1 MKSLKEY
8 LIAEKLKINKDV
20 KTELMSVPIPKCDE
34 DGSWSV
40 SDSNKI
46 WKTIK
51 VPFKKYVIFIDR
63 YRFEH
68 AHFAVLSDFLCQL
81 TGFQNDYEDYTPDK
95 YVLYASDELDDIFKW
110 YAKYLDIEGLD
121 SEHEIEGR
129 VKGKTADGVG
139 FLLDMLAGHWK
150 DSDFYGS
157 GDIVPSEED
166 YKNWPEYFVKHY

>member
-20 KTELMSVPIPKCDE
+20 KEELMSVPIPKCE
-34 DGSWSV
+34 DGDWS
-40 SDSNKI
+40 SADTDNI

-63 YRFEH
+63 YRFNH
-68 AHFAVLSDFLCQL
+68 AHFAVLSDFICQL

-95 YVLYASDELDDIFKW
+95 YILYASDELDDIFNW
-110 YAKYLDIEGLD
+110 YAKYLDIEG
-121 SEHEIEGR
+121 SEWERDIE
-129 VKGKTADGVG
+129 KKAKNKTADSVG
-139 FLLDMLAGHWK
+139 FLLDMLKGNLK
-150 DSDFYGS
+150 ESDFFGRA
-157 GDIVPSEED
+157 DTIPTKED

>member
-20 KTELMSVPIPKCDE
+20 KAELMSVPIPKCE
-34 DGSWSV
+34 DGDWGSA
-40 SDSNKI
+40 DANNI

-68 AHFAVLSDFLCQL
+68 AHFAVLSDFICQL

-95 YVLYASDELDDIFKW
+95 FILYASDDLDDIFNW
-110 YAKYLDIEGLD
+110 YAKYLDIEGSKWESD
-121 SEHEIEGR
+121 IEKR
-129 VKGKTADGVG
+129 AKNKTADSAS
-139 FLLDMLAGHWK
+139 FLLDMLKGNLK
-150 DSDFYGS
+150 ESDFFGS
-157 GDIVPSEED
+157 GETIPNEED
-166 YKNWPEYFVKHY
+166 YKNWPEYFIKHY

>member
-8 LIAEKLKINKDV
+8 LINEKLKINKNV
-20 KTELMSVPIPKCDE
+20 NNLNLINVPIPKCD
-34 DGSWSV
+34 DGSWEV
-40 SDSNKI
+40 SDTDKI

-63 YRFEH
+63 YRFNH

-110 YAKYLDIEGLD
+110 YAKYLNIEGLH
-121 SEHEIEGR
+121 SENEIERR
-129 VKGKTADGVG
+129 VNGKTADGVS
-139 FLLDMLAGHWK
+139 FLLDMLNDNLK
-150 DSDFYGS
+150 ESDFFGLA
-157 GDIVPSEED
+157 DAIPNEKD
-166 YKNWPEYFVKHY
+166 YKNWPEYFTEHY